1 MQFVVNGSIWRL
13 RFVKPTNKQLQRSDG
28 SWTLGVS
35 DNNLKT
41 VFIANNLSDYL
52 QRKVLIHELTH
63 VHAMEYNYYM
73 PIEVEE
79 IVADFISMYGTG
91 IVYIADDILNSLLI
105 GVA

>member
-1 MQFVVNGSIWRL
+1 MEFVINGSMWRL
-13 RFVKPTNKQLQRSDG
+13 QFVKPSNKHLQRSDK
-28 SWTLGVS
+28 SWTIGVS
-35 DNNLKT
+35 DNNIKT
-41 VFIANNLSDYL
+41 VFIANNLSDHL

-79 IVADFISMYGTG
+79 IVADFMSMYGTD

>member
-1 MQFVVNGSIWRL
+1 MEFVINGSVWRLQFVEPS
-13 RFVKPTNKQLQRSDG
+13 NKHLQRSDG

-79 IVADFISMYGTG
+79 IVADFISMYGTD